1 MTGRIKPMSPKLRAQ
16 FAICQKKMRQCDQIR
31 RKLHDFAI
39 KLKTRLDTQMK
50 REAVYPDEELLGEI
64 IKLGRKLEQ
73 LGLMNIFEPVC
84 QYQPK

>member
-1 MTGRIKPMSPKLRAQ
+1 
-16 FAICQKKMRQCDQIR
+16 
-31 RKLHDFAI
+31 
-39 KLKTRLDTQMK
+39 MK